1 MKRLDNLFGQLA
13 AAPSDRALDQLEP
26 KVWRRIAADRQARSQ
41 FDFLTPLRAAAVGM
55 ALVSG
60 GLIGA
65 TTASATRDSIHEI
78 SVFSATPD
86 LAPSTLLDGLG

>member
-1 MKRLDNLFGQLA
+1 MKRLDSLLGQLA
-13 AAPSDRALDQLEP
+13 AAPSDRTLDQLEP
-26 KVWRRIAADRQARSQ
+26 KVWRKITADRQARAQ
-41 FDFLTPLRAAAVGM
+41 LGFLTPLRAAAVGV

-65 TTASATRDSIHEI
+65 TTASASRDSIHEI

-86 LAPSTLLDGLG
+86 LAPSTLLEGLG